1 MNHNYKLGDFR
12 KITGEA
18 DTDIQERIVSVK
30 LKNVKELPE
39 IIIQRL
45 ENLINKLIVEHE
57 QKYNV
62 TIPLE
67 NMDVSIG
74 LSIDTEVKEFYLSTY
89 IGYDINKE
97 FLVGKEVMT
106 AADEDYSIIK
116 KYFFNEL
123 SNYIF
128 EQVRCIQ
135 GCVA

>member
-18 DTDIQERIVSVK
+18 DTDIHERIVSVN

-74 LSIDTEVKEFYLSTY
+74 LSIDTEVKEFYFSTY

-97 FLVGKEVMT
+97 FLVGKEVI
-106 AADEDYSIIK
+106 DSDNEDYGAIK
-116 KYFFNEL
+116 KYFFAEL
-123 SNYIF
+123 NRFVF
-128 EQVRCIQ
+128 EQIKKIEKC
-135 GCVA
+135 A

>member
-18 DTDIQERIVSVK
+18 DTDIQERIVSVN

-45 ENLINKLIVEHE
+45 ENLINKLIAEHE

-97 FLVGKEVMT
+97 FLVGKEVI
-106 AADEDYSIIK
+106 DSDNEDYDAIK
-116 KYFFNEL
+116 KYFFAEL
-123 SNYIF
+123 NRFVF
-128 EQVRCIQ
+128 EQIKKIEKC
-135 GCVA
+135 A

>member
-18 DTDIQERIVSVK
+18 DTDIQERIVSVN

-45 ENLINKLIVEHE
+45 ENLINKLIAEHE

-74 LSIDTEVKEFYLSTY
+74 LSIDTEVKEFYFSTY
-89 IGYDINKE
+89 IGYDINQE

-128 EQVRCIQ
+128 EQVRRIQ

>member
-18 DTDIQERIVSVK
+18 DTDIHERIVSVN

-74 LSIDTEVKEFYLSTY
+74 LSIDTEVKEFYFSTY

-97 FLVGKEVMT
+97 FLVGKEVI
-106 AADEDYSIIK
+106 ASDNEDYDAIK
-116 KYFFNEL
+116 KYFFAEL
-123 SNYIF
+123 NRFVF
-128 EQVRCIQ
+128 EQIKKIEKC
-135 GCVA
+135 A

>member
-18 DTDIQERIVSVK
+18 DTDIQERIVSVN
-30 LKNVKELPE
+30 LKNVKELKE

-45 ENLINKLIVEHE
+45 ENLINKLIAEHE

-67 NMDVSIG
+67 DMDVSIG
-74 LSIDTEVKEFYLSTY
+74 LSIDTEVKEFYFSTY
-89 IGYDINKE
+89 IGYDINQE

-128 EQVRCIQ
+128 EQVRHIQ